1 MLYLSPLGQ
10 FKIYS
15 YLDLGFFSLTN
26 FSLTAITFV
35 IALFVFLVGGTYS
48 SHKTGTTSMTSLVK
62 SRPINKAL
70 LGLTSFIYGVVT
82 SSLGSKNRSY
92 FSVVLTLFI
101 SVFGFNLLGLIPYSF
116 TLTSHLIIA
125 LSFSVPVFVAMT
137 GEAIYRHK
145 GAFFSLFLPAGAP
158 VALIPLLTGIEF
170 ISYIVRM
177 FSLAIRLAANLIAGH
192 VILKI
197 IASAC
202 AGLFTGGATS
212 VVISILPLSA
222 LVIFYCLEFAVAGLQ
237 AYVFAVLCCN
247 YLNDG
252 INMGH

>member
-1 MLYLSPLGQ
+1 MTLFLSPLEQ
-10 FKIYS
+10 FKISTYFDM
-15 YLDLGFFSLTN
+15 YIFTLTN
-26 FSLTAITFV
+26 FSLSAI
-35 IALFVFLVGGTYS
+35 LFIIGLYVFLIGGTADS
-48 SHKTGTTSMTSLVK
+48 SSNEGIGGKVKPSVINALIVSL
-62 SRPINKAL
+62 IA
-70 LGLTSFIYGVVT
+70 FIYNVVT
-82 SSLGSKNRSY
+82 SGLGSANKHY
-92 FSVVLTLFI
+92 FGVVLTLFL

-116 TLTSHLIIA
+116 TLTSHIVIA

-158 VALIPLLTGIEF
+158 VALIPLLTLIEL
-170 ISYIVRM
+170 ISYIARV

-197 IASAC
+197 IASTC
-202 AGLFTGGATS
+202 ASLFAGGLASLMLS
-212 VVISILPLSA
+212 VLPLGV
-222 LVIFYCLEFAVAGLQ
+222 LFIFYILEFAVAGLQ

-252 INMGH
+252 INIGH

>member
-15 YLDLGFFSLTN
+15 YLDFGVFSLTN

-48 SHKTGTTSMTSLVK
+48 SHNTGSLLK

-212 VVISILPLSA
+212 VVLSILPLSA

>member
-15 YLDLGFFSLTN
+15 YLNLGLFSLTN
-26 FSLTAITFV
+26 FSLTSLTF
-35 IALFVFLVGGTYS
+35 ILSLLVFLVGGTTDSYS
-48 SHKTGTTSMTSLVK
+48 KNGKGALLK
-62 SRPINKAL
+62 NAYINKAL
-70 LGLTSFIYGVVT
+70 LGLCSFIYGVVV

-92 FSVVLTLFI
+92 FGVVLTLFI

-158 VALIPLLTGIEF
+158 IALIPLLTGIEF

-212 VVISILPLSA
+212 VALSVLPLGA

>member
-1 MLYLSPLGQ
+1 MLFYSPLGQ

-15 YLDLGFFSLTN
+15 YINMGLFSLTN
-26 FSLTAITFV
+26 FSLTAITFIVALV
-35 IALFVFLVGGTYS
+35 IFLMGGTVDS
-48 SHKTGTTSMTSLVK
+48 TKGALLK
-62 SRPINKAL
+62 SNIINKVL
-70 LGLTSFIYGVVT
+70 YNLITFIYNFVV
-82 SSLGSKNRSY
+82 SNLGSKNKEY
-92 FSVVLTLFI
+92 FGVVLTLFL

-145 GAFFSLFLPAGAP
+145 TGFFSLFLPAGAP
-158 VALIPLLTGIEF
+158 IALIPLLTLIEA
-170 ISYIVRM
+170 ISYIVRV

-202 AGLFTGGATS
+202 ASLFTKGS
-212 VVISILPLSA
+212 QIIFCILPLGA
-222 LVIFYCLEFAVAGLQ
+222 LVIFYLLEFAVAGLQ

-252 INMGH
+252 INMNH

>member
-10 FKIYS
+10 FKIYT
-15 YLDLGFFSLTN
+15 YFDFGLLTLTN

-35 IALFVFLVGGTYS
+35 IALFVFLVGGTS
-48 SHKTGTTSMTSLVK
+48 DSNVSFVK
-62 SRPINKAL
+62 SNIINKVL
-70 LGLTSFIYGVVT
+70 YNLINFIYGVVV
-82 SSLGSKNRSY
+82 SSLGNTNKSY
-92 FSVVLTLFI
+92 FGVVLTLFI

-202 AGLFTGGATS
+202 AGLFTSSGAS
-212 VVISILPLSA
+212 VLLSILPLGA
-222 LVIFYCLEFAVAGLQ
+222 LVIFYILEFAVAGLQ

>member
-10 FKIYS
+10 FKIYT
-15 YLDLGFFSLTN
+15 YLNFGLLSLTN
-26 FSLTAITFV
+26 FSLTAITF
-35 IALFVFLVGGTYS
+35 ILGLFVFLVGGTS
-48 SHKTGTTSMTSLVK
+48 DSKNSFVK
-62 SRPINKAL
+62 SNIINKVAFNL
-70 LGLTSFIYGVVT
+70 ISFIYNVVV
-82 SSLGSKNRSY
+82 SSLGAANKSY
-92 FSVVLTLFI
+92 FGVVLTLFI

-202 AGLFTGGATS
+202 AGLFTGGSTLA
-212 VVISILPLSA
+212 IGAILPLGA
-222 LVIFYCLEFAVAGLQ
+222 LVIFYILEFAVAGLQ

-252 INMGH
+252 ININGSH

>member
-1 MLYLSPLGQ
+1 MLILSPLGQ

-15 YLDLGFFSLTN
+15 YLDLGLFSLTN
-26 FSLTAITFV
+26 FSLTALTFV
-35 IALFVFLVGGTYS
+35 IALLLFLVGGTS
-48 SHKTGTTSMTSLVK
+48 DSAHSFVK
-62 SRPINKAL
+62 NRPVNKAL

-82 SSLGSKNRSY
+82 SGLGAKNRSY

-202 AGLFTGGATS
+202 AGLFTGGALGASAPS
-212 VVISILPLSA
+212 VVFSILPLSA
-222 LVIFYCLEFAVAGLQ
+222 LVVFYFLEFAVAGLQ

-252 INMGH
+252 INIGH

>member
-1 MLYLSPLGQ
+1 MYLSPLGQ

-15 YLDLGFFSLTN
+15 YLNFGLFSLTN

-35 IALFVFLVGGTYS
+35 IASFIFLIGGTSDSKYS
-48 SHKTGTTSMTSLVK
+48 FVK
-62 SRPINKAL
+62 GNIINKVLTAL
-70 LGLTSFIYGVVT
+70 INFIYGVVI
-82 SSLGSKNRSY
+82 SSLGHANKSY
-92 FSVVLTLFI
+92 FGVVLTLFI

-202 AGLFTGGATS
+202 AGLFTGGSTS
-212 VVISILPLSA
+212 VLLSVLPLGA
-222 LVIFYCLEFAVAGLQ
+222 LVIFYVLEFAVAGLQ